1 MNTEYLFALKEY
13 GGGRVVDWLYGGSLV
28 TKWCLTLMTPWTVAP
43 QTPLSIGFPR
53 QEYWSGLPFPSPG
66 HLPHPGIKPASP
78 ALQVNSLL
86 TESPGKHRLIVQMT
100 PILHSICIW
109 IIWLEIFNSSGWK
122 DSVFL
127 CNLILNLTMWLAL
140 ANGISAEVRHLRL
153 KKGFAPFASAGT
165 VRIYQG

>member
-86 TESPGKHRLIVQMT
+86 TESPGKHRLIVRMT